1 MSGAATQRSDD
12 AALAAILRGLGLA
25 CTVEARGRLALLR
38 CADAAPLGDMELR
51 RRVDAAASECG
62 FTHVALELVGTGA
75 DAAIRGA

>member
-1 MSGAATQRSDD
+1 MSGAAAPPSGDV
-12 AALAAILRGLGLA
+12 ALAERLRALGLA

-38 CADAAPLGDMELR
+38 CADATRLTDPDLR

>member
-1 MSGAATQRSDD
+1 MSGAAIPPSGDV
-12 AALAAILRGLGLA
+12 ALAAILRGFGIVCA
-25 CTVEARGRLALLR
+25 VEARGRLALLR
-38 CADAAPLGDMELR
+38 STDAGALADMELR